1 MRGEK
6 GKIGAVGLEEEEE
19 EEVGVCEGRLW
30 TLIFGPLVMTG
41 NYVSTSI
48 VHTVEAQKND
58 EGSICMYPYNRP
70 TWSSRHG

>member
-6 GKIGAVGLEEEEE
+6 GKIGAVGLEEEE

-41 NYVSTSI
+41 NYVSNEYCTC
-48 VHTVEAQKND
+48 
-58 EGSICMYPYNRP
+58 GY
-70 TWSSRHG
+70 SRGAKE